1 MNKIKYILII
11 VTFFICILPQNIYAS
26 KMMNFENI
34 TIEDGLSQAT
44 AETIIQDS
52 KGYIW
57 IGTNDGLNRYNGSE
71 IKVFKSDDE
80 DSNSIIS
87 NYITA
92 LGEDKNRNLWVG
104 TDEGLSRINLDDY
117 SIKNYR
123 YENNDKKTPYY
134 AIITIYIDE
143 SGQVYMG
150 NNMGVYLY
158 NEKEDSFKKIL
169 DLKNGLSDKNI
180 YSITKDKDNNLW
192 IGTALGLNKFDV
204 STNKVT
210 PYKVGTVD
218 TKEWGKISS
227 IFFDNEG
234 NMWVGTS
241 ENGLKKVDMKTN
253 KIQSFEV
260 NKNND
265 NKLKSHSIREI
276 LQDSNGVMWV
286 ATEKGLSKYVGDN
299 KFITY
304 QNKSYDNSTIANDI
318 VYTMIEDESGLI
330 WVGTYTG
337 VSVFDSKNKIEI
349 YKNDPIDDNSLS
361 DNVVMGVYEDEDN
374 LLWIGTRDRGLN
386 IIDRENNTIKHIYE
400 GDTSKDLSTNAISII
415 TGKDNIIWVGTR
427 NGVNKINK
435 DNMTIEKY
443 TTEDGLIDNNIKSL
457 LIDSK
462 NNLWIGTPKGLSVL
476 DINENKVYDITSKLI
491 NAGIEEPYIQVVFE
505 DKDGVFWMG
514 GYISGGLIKF
524 DPKEDTIQ
532 MYSSYKKDNRDE
544 ELVVNTIRTIVEDE
558 NSNLWIGTNSGL
570 LKFNKKDESI
580 ESYTEK
586 DGLANNIVY
595 QILVDDDKNLW
606 MSTNN
611 GISKFD
617 IKNSK
622 FTNLSSTDGLQ
633 SNEFNGNSAYRCKNG
648 DFLFGGIKGLNIFNP
663 NEVLQSYYDT
673 NVNFDSFEVEGK
685 NYINIDKMT
694 FDYDENFIRIKYFI
708 NDYRKNNNVQYYYK
722 LEGRSDDW
730 VTVTNNEVIFDD
742 LSPGEYNFIIKV
754 RNNSGDISEE
764 NGVTFTIKPPIW
776 KSSGAI
782 VFYIIIIIVMIYNSL
797 NKMKQLDK
805 LVSKK
810 TKELDEEMRKNK
822 ILFDKLLEAERSKN
836 NYFINL
842 SHELRTPLN
851 VINSIEQLIRSFC
864 NSDKELTKT
873 KLVNYMDMMRS
884 NTDRLLNL
892 INNIIDTSKI
902 ENGKYKINKEEH
914 DIVYIV
920 EEASLTLKESI
931 ESSGIELIIDT
942 DIEEKIISCDKYDIE
957 RCIVN
962 LVSNAQKFTPEGG
975 SIIVNIEDLI
985 DFVKIT
991 VEDTGIGID
1000 KKYHDTIFD
1009 RFNQVVDEEGEKKG
1023 GSGLGLTI
1031 TKHII
1036 DLHNGKIYI
1045 ESKPNK
1051 GTKFIII
1058 LPVN

>member
-1 MNKIKYILII
+1 
-11 VTFFICILPQNIYAS
+11 
-26 KMMNFENI
+26 
-34 TIEDGLSQAT
+34 
-44 AETIIQDS
+44 
-52 KGYIW
+52 
-57 IGTNDGLNRYNGSE
+57 
-71 IKVFKSDDE
+71 
-80 DSNSIIS
+80 
-87 NYITA
+87 
-92 LGEDKNRNLWVG
+92 
-104 TDEGLSRINLDDY
+104 
-117 SIKNYR
+117 
-123 YENNDKKTPYY
+123 
-134 AIITIYIDE
+134 
-143 SGQVYMG
+143 
-150 NNMGVYLY
+150 
-158 NEKEDSFKKIL
+158 
-169 DLKNGLSDKNI
+169 
-180 YSITKDKDNNLW
+180 
-192 IGTALGLNKFDV
+192 
-204 STNKVT
+204 
-210 PYKVGTVD
+210 
-218 TKEWGKISS
+218 
-227 IFFDNEG
+227 
-234 NMWVGTS
+234 
-241 ENGLKKVDMKTN
+241 
-253 KIQSFEV
+253 
-260 NKNND
+260 
-265 NKLKSHSIREI
+265 
-276 LQDSNGVMWV
+276 
-286 ATEKGLSKYVGDN
+286 
-299 KFITY
+299 
-304 QNKSYDNSTIANDI
+304 
-318 VYTMIEDESGLI
+318 
-330 WVGTYTG
+330 
-337 VSVFDSKNKIEI
+337 
-349 YKNDPIDDNSLS
+349 
-361 DNVVMGVYEDEDN
+361 
-374 LLWIGTRDRGLN
+374 
-386 IIDRENNTIKHIYE
+386 
-400 GDTSKDLSTNAISII
+400 
-415 TGKDNIIWVGTR
+415 
-427 NGVNKINK
+427 
-435 DNMTIEKY
+435 
-443 TTEDGLIDNNIKSL
+443 
-457 LIDSK
+457 
-462 NNLWIGTPKGLSVL
+462 
-476 DINENKVYDITSKLI
+476 
-491 NAGIEEPYIQVVFE
+491 
-505 DKDGVFWMG
+505 
-514 GYISGGLIKF
+514 
-524 DPKEDTIQ
+524 

-975 SIIVNIEDLI
+975 SIIVNI
-985 DFVKIT
+985 
-991 VEDTGIGID
+991 
-1000 KKYHDTIFD
+1000 H
-1009 RFNQVVDEEGEKKG
+1009 
-1023 GSGLGLTI
+1023 
-1031 TKHII
+1031 
-1036 DLHNGKIYI
+1036 
-1045 ESKPNK
+1045 
-1051 GTKFIII
+1051 
-1058 LPVN
+1058 